1 MDQLRG
7 LEYFLASAE
16 AGSLSGAARNLG
28 VSLAAVAKL
37 VSALERE
44 LGTALF
50 DRKPSGLDLT
60 ADGSTYLE
68 ACRPAIEQIQAAG
81 EMVRLARDRPRGTV
95 VVGAPTQVARH
106 CLMPA
111 LADFHQR
118 YPEVEVDLRTVGR
131 ITEAGAS
138 GVEVF
143 ALMGW
148 QQPHDLA
155 SRPLAS
161 TRGLICGAP
170 RYWAEHG
177 MPARPRELARHAC
190 FPFRNPSGVL
200 LDHWRFS
207 RADEVE
213 EVTVRSWL
221 TGNDREALLDAVL
234 AGHGVMLLSDVTLLD
249 HLRSGRIV
257 PALADWE
264 MLDNPPIT
272 LYYRQNHRRIPRVR
286 AFVDFVAARFSGLRA
301 EADGGPGLARFQET
315 PRWHNRS
322 SLRASAMFKVQA
334 QP

>member
-1 MDQLRG
+1 MDKLRA
-7 LEYFLASAE
+7 LQYVLASAE
-16 AGSLSGAARNLG
+16 EGSLSGAARNLG
-28 VSLAAVAKL
+28 VSLAAVAKM

-44 LGTALF
+44 LGVVLF
-50 DRKPSGLDLT
+50 DRTSKGLHLT
-60 ADGSTYLE
+60 TDGETYLE
-68 ACRPAIEQIQAAG
+68 ACRPAVEQIQAAG
-81 EMVRLARDRPRGTV
+81 DLVRLARDRPRGTV

-106 CLMPA
+106 CIVPV
-111 LADFHQR
+111 LAEFHAR

-131 ITEAGAS
+131 LTEPGAK

-155 SRPLAS
+155 SRPLVD

-170 RYWAEHG
+170 MYWAEHG
-177 MPARPRELARHAC
+177 MPARPLELAQHRC

-207 RADEVE
+207 RGDEVE

-234 AGHGVMLLSDVTLLD
+234 AGQGVMLLSDVTLLD

-257 PALADWE
+257 PALSDWE
-264 MLDNPPIT
+264 MMDNPPIT
-272 LYYRQNHRRIPRVR
+272 LLYRQSHRRIPRVR
-286 AFVDFVAARFSGLRA
+286 AFVDFVVARFSELRA
-301 EADGGPGLARFQET
+301 EADGGPGLARFHDI

-322 SLRASAMFKVQA
+322 SLRASAMFK
-334 QP
+334 PRF